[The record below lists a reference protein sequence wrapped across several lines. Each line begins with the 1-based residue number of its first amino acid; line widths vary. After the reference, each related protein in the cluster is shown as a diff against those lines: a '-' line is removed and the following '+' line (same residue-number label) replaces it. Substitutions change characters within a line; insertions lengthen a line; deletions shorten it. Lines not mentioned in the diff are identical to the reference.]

1 MTTTIGT
8 QGAGLNQFEIK
19 AAELPVLPV
28 TAQKVLGL
36 MSDPDVSIEKLKR
49 LVVADPGL
57 ATKILKIANSAFY
70 GGNRNIE
77 NLNQAIL
84 RLGLNSVRSI
94 VVATSMKNT
103 YKKFGLTEKL
113 LWEQLIG
120 SAMASST
127 IARHT
132 RISDPE
138 DAFIGGLL
146 HDIGKVVLNNEYPD
160 VFAKLMERVYNES
173 ISFESVEQEVFGFS
187 HRMIGATVVRKWDF
201 PESLEMLLQNFD
213 KQEVLSSN
221 QELNNLVAVIKLGD
235 KMCQKIGMG
244 WRKPGGDEV
253 TYDNLPEII
262 GLDDGAL
269 DGLLDNVKIVLEDG
283 ATLY

>member
-1 MTTTIGT
+1 MTTTMNTPGSAL
-8 QGAGLNQFEIK
+8 QQFEIK

-49 LVVADPGL
+49 LVEADPGL

-70 GGNRNIE
+70 GGSRNIQ

-127 IARHT
+127 IARQT
-132 RISDPE
+132 RAADPE

-146 HDIGKVVLNNEYPD
+146 HDIGKVVLNNEYPE
-160 VFAKLMERVYNES
+160 VFAKIMERVYNENV
-173 ISFESVEQEVFGFS
+173 SFDSVEVEVFGFS
-187 HRMIGATVVRKWDF
+187 QRKIGASVVKKWEF
-201 PESLEMLLQNFD
+201 PDSLVTLLLNFD
-213 KQEVLSSN
+213 NQEFLGSD
-221 QELNNLVAVIKLGD
+221 QELNNLVAVIKMGD
-235 KMCQKIGMG
+235 RMCQKIGMG

-253 TYDNLPEII
+253 SYGNLPEII
-262 GLDDGAL
+262 GLGEDAI

-283 ATLY
+283 ANLY

>member
-8 QGAGLNQFEIK
+8 QGTGLNQFEIK
-19 AAELPVLPV
+19 AAELTVLPV
-28 TAQKVLGL
+28 TATKVLGL
-36 MSDPDVSIEKLKR
+36 MSDPDISIGKLKR
-49 LVVADPGL
+49 RVDVDPGL

-132 RISDPE
+132 RIS
-138 DAFIGGLL
+138 
-146 HDIGKVVLNNEYPD
+146 
-160 VFAKLMERVYNES
+160 
-173 ISFESVEQEVFGFS
+173 
-187 HRMIGATVVRKWDF
+187 
-201 PESLEMLLQNFD
+201 
-213 KQEVLSSN
+213 
-221 QELNNLVAVIKLGD
+221 
-235 KMCQKIGMG
+235 
-244 WRKPGGDEV
+244 
-253 TYDNLPEII
+253 
-262 GLDDGAL
+262 
-269 DGLLDNVKIVLEDG
+269 
-283 ATLY
+283 

>member
-1 MTTTIGT
+1 MNTPGSAL
-8 QGAGLNQFEIK
+8 QQFEIK

-49 LVVADPGL
+49 LVEADPGL

-70 GGNRNIE
+70 GGSRNIQ

-127 IARHT
+127 IARQT
-132 RISDPE
+132 RAADPE

-146 HDIGKVVLNNEYPD
+146 HDIGKVVLNNEYPE
-160 VFAKLMERVYNES
+160 VFAKIMERVYNENV
-173 ISFESVEQEVFGFS
+173 SFDSVEVEVFGFS
-187 HRMIGATVVRKWDF
+187 QRKIGASVVKKWEF
-201 PESLEMLLQNFD
+201 PDSLVTLLLNFD
-213 KQEVLSSN
+213 NQEFLGSD
-221 QELNNLVAVIKLGD
+221 QELNNLVAVIKMGD
-235 KMCQKIGMG
+235 RMCQKIGMG

-253 TYDNLPEII
+253 SYGNLPEII
-262 GLDDGAL
+262 GLGEDAI

-283 ATLY
+283 ANLY